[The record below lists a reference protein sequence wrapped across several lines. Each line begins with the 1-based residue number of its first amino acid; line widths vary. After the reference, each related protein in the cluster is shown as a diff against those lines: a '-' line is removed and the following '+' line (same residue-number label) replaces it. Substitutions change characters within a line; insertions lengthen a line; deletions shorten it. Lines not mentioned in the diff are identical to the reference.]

1 LQLSYLLY
9 VGSSTTQDESL
20 AKKYRRVDPLP
31 TIDDAASGGVGSNQ
45 SSDGAATGGAAVNL
59 AYMQGEY
66 QTQFSQPEKGENEK
80 NCKL

>member
-1 LQLSYLLY
+1 LY
-9 VGSSTTQDESL
+9 VVSSTTQDESL

-59 AYMQGEY
+59 AYMQGENQIKCS
-66 QTQFSQPEKGENEK
+66 QTEKGENEK
-80 NCKL
+80 SLKL